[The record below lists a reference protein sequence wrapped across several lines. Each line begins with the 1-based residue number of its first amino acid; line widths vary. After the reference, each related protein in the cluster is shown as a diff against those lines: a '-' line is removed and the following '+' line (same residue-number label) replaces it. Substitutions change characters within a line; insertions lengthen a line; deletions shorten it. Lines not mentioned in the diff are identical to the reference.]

1 MKLDRHGA
9 IMSIPCTIGENLVIL
24 SVKYICEY
32 VLRHEEWSD
41 NYGNSSYI
49 PATICRL
56 PIAGM
61 SSKDKFGSVWCF
73 AAFLSQT
80 LKAS

>member
-1 MKLDRHGA
+1 
-9 IMSIPCTIGENLVIL
+9 MSITCTIGENLVIL
-24 SVKYICEY
+24 STKDICEY

-49 PATICRL
+49 PATIRHI

-61 SSKDKFGSVWCF
+61 SSKDKFGCTLCF
-73 AAFLSQT
+73 AAFLP
-80 LKAS
+80 KC